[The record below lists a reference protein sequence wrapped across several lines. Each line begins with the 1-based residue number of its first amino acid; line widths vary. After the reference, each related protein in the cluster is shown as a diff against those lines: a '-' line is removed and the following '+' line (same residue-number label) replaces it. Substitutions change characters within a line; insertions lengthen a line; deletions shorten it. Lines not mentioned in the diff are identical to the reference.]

1 MWRGFLIES
10 KEYMNYAKMTRRKR
24 LSFWFRY
31 PRAWFSFRVTQP
43 LRDKLRTYAYRTG
56 LRK

>member
-1 MWRGFLIES
+1 MWQGFLIES
-10 KEYMNYAKMTRRKR
+10 KEYMNYAKMTRRER

-31 PRAWFSFRVTQP
+31 PRAWFSFRVIQP
-43 LRDKLRTYAYRTG
+43 LWDRLVTYAYRTG